1 VQVPLNALRAFDAV
15 VRTGSFKGAA
25 QLLCVTQSAI
35 SHQVRHLEDWLG
47 RPLFDRTGPRP
58 RLLPEAEDLARVAA
72 LSLDGIA
79 AACARLGPEA
89 RGGPL
94 VIAAIPSV
102 ALCWLIPRLAGFRAT
117 HPEIELRI
125 VYAFHGQDIDFSEV
139 DLAFVYAAGPLVPS
153 PGTVTELFM
162 PGAAVPVASPTLAAM
177 HPEDM
182 QLLHDADEEGWR
194 LWFARAGQAAP
205 AQFAGP
211 VFQDFNLLRAAALA
225 GQGAALCPEAMIKD
239 DLDAGRLC
247 QLSDISVNEHTGYHL
262 LRAQGR
268 IRQGATA
275 FRDWAMGRA
284 RAGARL

>member
-1 VQVPLNALRAFDAV
+1 
-15 VRTGSFKGAA
+15 
-25 QLLCVTQSAI
+25 
-35 SHQVRHLEDWLG
+35 
-47 RPLFDRTGPRP
+47 
-58 RLLPEAEDLARVAA
+58 
-72 LSLDGIA
+72 
-79 AACARLGPEA
+79 
-89 RGGPL
+89 
-94 VIAAIPSV
+94 
-102 ALCWLIPRLAGFRAT
+102 
-117 HPEIELRI
+117 
-125 VYAFHGQDIDFSEV
+125 
-139 DLAFVYAAGPLVPS
+139 
-153 PGTVTELFM
+153 
-162 PGAAVPVASPTLAAM
+162 
-177 HPEDM
+177 M